1 MMKYNLLTGT
11 SILLAVLCSCH
22 GGGDQESAIPSG
34 PEGQEGEAHST
45 FTVTR
50 EQFRA
55 AGMVL
60 GTPEQV
66 QFEDVVTTTGFVRA
80 LPSGRAEVSGLIP
93 GRVRKVYHTIG
104 DRVSA
109 GDVLFSLESNEFI
122 QLQQEYAVATQKERQ
137 LEAEYERQKTLSE
150 EQVIAEKEFLRTESE
165 YRSMSATRQGLK
177 ARLQM
182 VHVNPDRVESGNIVP
197 YLDIRTP
204 IGGYITSQDL
214 VMGHYIMPEQVVAEV
229 VDPKMLQLYLQVF
242 EKDLKGLHAGQ
253 KVRFFTPDQPEILY
267 KATVSRV
274 GKSIDPSSKTVSC
287 VATIDA
293 QEQGEFVNNLFVEVQ
308 IIVMEREAVAVPEHA
323 VLLSGENSYLLE
335 LQSEDDQ
342 ELLFGAREVATGA
355 TLNGYTEILDQ
366 EVGRILVNG
375 AYDLWTEE

>member
-1 MMKYNLLTGT
+1 MKTNLLIGATAV
-11 SILLAVLCSCH
+11 LAVLCSCH
-22 GGGDQESAIPSG
+22 GGGDPESEIPS
-34 PEGQEGEAHST
+34 ERAGQEGEAHLT

-60 GTPEQV
+60 GTPDPV

-104 DRVSA
+104 DRVSV

-122 QLQQEYAVATQKERQ
+122 QLQQEYAVATQREMQ
-137 LEAEYERQKTLSE
+137 LKAEYERQKTLSE
-150 EQVIAEKEFLRTESE
+150 EQIIAEKEFLRTESE

-242 EKDLKGLHAGQ
+242 EKDLKGLQAGQ
-253 KVRFFTPDQPEILY
+253 KVRFFTPDQPDSLFE
-267 KATVSRV
+267 ATLSKI

-287 VATIDA
+287 VATIDS
-293 QEQGEFVNNLFVEVQ
+293 QDQGDFVNNLFVEAL
-308 IIVMEREAVAVPEHA
+308 IIVMEREAHAVPEHA

-335 LQSEDDQ
+335 LQSEDDR
-342 ELLFGAREVATGA
+342 ELVFGAREIATGA

-366 EVGRILVNG
+366 EVGQILVKG